1 MLLSIIIVNYNTF
14 NLTCNC
20 IRSIQNTT
28 SIGHEIILIDNNSKD
43 RSSEEFLKLFPGIR
57 LFTLSENVGFG
68 RANNYGME
76 RAIGKYILLL
86 NSDTV
91 VHPNTINQ
99 TVNYLETNSHIDIL
113 GCKVLVEDGTPQRT
127 VFTYDGERSFLR
139 TAVVLAKRNA
149 IIKEILKP
157 LHKLIYRG
165 TENKEEAIANTKTDS
180 EPLRKAEIT
189 PNYYQGKRIGELA
202 GVFLLM
208 KKQVYLDS
216 KGFDPDFFMYYE
228 ELEWFLKRLTRY
240 NVVYYPYATITH
252 YYGKSDVYGTMTLN
266 SHLSHYLFWYK
277 MSYWHF
283 ALFFFYNI
291 LEIPSRVIV
300 GALQFKKDHFDH
312 VSTIVRALPYVFTDI
327 PRYSNKFGARKN
339 MLKTKSLRRSRL

>member
-1 MLLSIIIVNYNTF
+1 M
-14 NLTCNC
+14 
-20 IRSIQNTT
+20 
-28 SIGHEIILIDNNSKD
+28 
-43 RSSEEFLKLFPGIR
+43 
-57 LFTLSENVGFG
+57 
-68 RANNYGME
+68 
-76 RAIGKYILLL
+76 
-86 NSDTV
+86 
-91 VHPNTINQ
+91 
-99 TVNYLETNSHIDIL
+99 
-113 GCKVLVEDGTPQRT
+113 
-127 VFTYDGERSFLR
+127 
-139 TAVVLAKRNA
+139 LAKRNA

-180 EPLRKAEIT
+180 EALRKAEIT